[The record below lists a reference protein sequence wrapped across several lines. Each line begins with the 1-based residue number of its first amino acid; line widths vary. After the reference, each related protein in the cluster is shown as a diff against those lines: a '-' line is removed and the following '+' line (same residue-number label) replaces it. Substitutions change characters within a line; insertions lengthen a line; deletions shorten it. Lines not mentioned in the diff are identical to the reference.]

1 MATNEKAPGKNEVS
15 STASHEQLDRQVIEQ
30 FYEDSLDR
38 YGSNS
43 EQARTFSGLLAEFDS

>member
-1 MATNEKAPGKNEVS
+1 MAIDENAPGKNEVS

-43 EQARTFSGLLAEFDS
+43 EQARTFSVLLAEFDS